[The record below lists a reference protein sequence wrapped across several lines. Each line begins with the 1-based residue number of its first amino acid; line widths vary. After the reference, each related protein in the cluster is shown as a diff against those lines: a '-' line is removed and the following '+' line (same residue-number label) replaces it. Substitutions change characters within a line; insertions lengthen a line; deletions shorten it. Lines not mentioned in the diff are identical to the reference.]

1 MHYLA
6 VLKARTLHF
15 LLGKLRRKNNMH
27 YAAADV
33 KKLREETGAT
43 FSDCKDA
50 LTEAKSWDEA
60 IKIVEAKSNRKA
72 EKMMSK
78 DRETKE
84 GGIFSY
90 VHHNHSVGV
99 LLELNCSTDFVA
111 RSESFRKLASE
122 LTLQIAGVPTTR
134 YINFEDVPTGVIEEA
149 RKVIL
154 EDPSMERVPAAKREE
169 VITNKLRKTLSEQ
182 VLMMQPWVKDESV
195 IVGDLVRKVI
205 ADTGENIVLR
215 RFSRF
220 ALGE

>member
-1 MHYLA
+1 MNYVA
-6 VLKARTLHF
+6 T
-15 LLGKLRRKNNMH
+15 
-27 YAAADV
+27 DV

-60 IKIVEAKSNRKA
+60 IKILEAKSNRKA
-72 EKMMSK
+72 EKMMLK
-78 DRETKE
+78 ERQTKE

-122 LTLQIAGVPTTR
+122 LALQIAGVSTTR
-134 YINFEDVPTGVIEEA
+134 YINFEDVPADVIEQTSKE
-149 RKVIL
+149 IL
-154 EDPSMERVPAAKREE
+154 QDPSMQRVPAARREE
-169 VITNKLRKTLSEQ
+169 VITNKLKKTLSEQ
-182 VLMMQPWVKDESV
+182 VLMMQPWVKDESIV
-195 IVGDLVRKVI
+195 VGDLVRKVI